1 MGPEREQHPGGDG
14 QLAHRYCPSA
24 DEDLPSPSSLG
35 SPLPGGTNCY
45 VPTAVTIAIWQQ
57 PGCCTGT
64 GAGGGGDGGAP
75 LETQRGKGQ
84 RAEFTVASS
93 FFLMKIIL
101 KKQKKRH
108 IS

>member
-64 GAGGGGDGGAP
+64 GAGGEEMVVP
-75 LETQRGKGQ
+75 LWKRNVGKDKGLNLLWPVV
-84 RAEFTVASS
+84 FS
-93 FFLMKIIL
+93 
-101 KKQKKRH
+101 
-108 IS
+108 